1 MAPVRAPVCEQVDES
16 TVRLRLVRNEEGPQL
31 ALEVGEEVVGLNRR
45 CTVFGSGAVDVPIR
59 DSFVS
64 TRHARIIKESGGY
77 VVEDLDSKNGTHVD
91 GVRVTRAWLRPG
103 MTLKLGN
110 WRAQVVAPQAKAVS
124 DASTMI
130 GRSPAFRVLV
140 RTLEKF
146 ARINQPVLI
155 RGETGTGKELAA
167 RELHQN
173 SSRRDAPFVAVNCGA
188 IPEGLFESE
197 LFGHVRGAF
206 TGAHRNHSGAFARA
220 HGGTLFLDEVAELPV
235 SLQSKL
241 LRVLETRRIAPVGS
255 EREQEIDVRVVSAT
269 HQPIEE
275 RLDNGQFREDLYHR
289 LSVLSVDL
297 PPLRDRDGD
306 IPLLLAKFARGF
318 EKELGQAI
326 ELTEDAQLAAR
337 RYGWPGNIR
346 ELRNSLLRAAALSEG
361 PITGSDLLPVH
372 NRRSRRASH
381 PAATSS
387 NEFVAV
393 ARGTFREMKHNLL
406 TQILAERGSIRR
418 ASTVLDV
425 PRSTLGA
432 WLKKQPED

>member
-1 MAPVRAPVCEQVDES
+1 MDPQIASDPMISSTCIPRTLTASHVSPAPQQVDES
-16 TVRLRLVRNEEGPQL
+16 TVRLRLVRNDDAPQL
-31 ALEVGEEVVGLNRR
+31 ALEIGGQVVGLRR
-45 CTVFGSGAVDVPIR
+45 RSTVLGTGAVDLPIR
-59 DSFVS
+59 DNFVS
-64 TRHARIIKESGGY
+64 TRHARILKESGGY

-110 WRAQVVAPQAKAVS
+110 WRAQVIAPEAAKAS
-124 DASTMI
+124 EGSGMI
-130 GRSPAFRVLV
+130 GRSPAFRTLV

-173 SSRRDAPFVAVNCGA
+173 SARREAPFVAVNCGA

-255 EREQEIDVRVVSAT
+255 EREQEVDVRVVSAT

-275 RLDNGQFREDLYHR
+275 RLDNGLFREDLYHR

-297 PPLRDRDGD
+297 PPLRQREGD
-306 IPLLLAKFARGF
+306 IALLLAKFARGF

-346 ELRNSLLRAAALSEG
+346 ELRHVIKGAALRAGGEA
-361 PITGSDLLPVH
+361 IRVVDLDLDRP
-372 NRRSRRASH
+372 SLE
-381 PAATSS
+381 PA
-387 NEFVAV
+387 
-393 ARGTFREMKHNLL
+393 
-406 TQILAERGSIRR
+406 
-418 ASTVLDV
+418 
-425 PRSTLGA
+425 P
-432 WLKKQPED
+432 